1 MPLIEAALRHP
12 KEPLQ
17 IPYPRNY
24 QGEKSGRESDA
35 EFHISCEPRY
45 LTPGEI
51 EVAETFVKKLP
62 YTQVLDRTGAVIIGD
77 DSLLEKDH
85 DYLDDIEKAQGLSN
99 TRYVS
104 GTSER
109 AVAERVLIIRE
120 RGYFGN
126 GSKILDSKK
135 AE

>member
-1 MPLIEAALRHP
+1 MALLEVNLRHP

-17 IPYPRNY
+17 ISYPRDFMG
-24 QGEKSGRESDA
+24 QKSGREADA
-35 EFHISCEPRY
+35 EFHISCEPRF
-45 LTPGEI
+45 LTPEEI
-51 EVAETFVKKLP
+51 EVAEAFIKKLP
-62 YTQVLDRTGAVIIGD
+62 YTQALDRTGAVLVGD

-85 DYLDDIEKAQGLSN
+85 DYLDDIEKAQSLPN
-99 TRYVS
+99 TRFVS

-109 AVAERVLIIRE
+109 ATAERVFIIRE

-126 GSKILDSKK
+126 GSKILDSKR

>member
-17 IPYPRNY
+17 ISYPRNFMG
-24 QGEKSGRESDA
+24 QKSGREADA
-35 EFHISCEPRY
+35 EFHVSCEPRF
-45 LTPGEI
+45 LTPDEI
-51 EVAETFVKKLP
+51 EVAQTFIEKLP
-62 YTQVLDRTGAVIIGD
+62 YTQALDKTGAVLIGD

-85 DYLDDIEKAQGLSN
+85 DYLDDIEKAQSLSN
-99 TRYVS
+99 TRFVS

-109 AVAERVLIIRE
+109 TVAERVLIIRE

-126 GSKILDSKK
+126 GSKILDSKR